1 MGAKERRQVQL
12 RQKAAKVIAER
23 NEQQQKQRQQREDER
38 REVDYERARDV
49 AWKLAT
55 EQKRREEDRIVNVI
69 KNDLPLDESSNT
81 GTGTSIG
88 TELTETI
95 ESVSVNIAQRL
106 ERLSD
111 FEDAE
116 LEPETSA
123 RT

>member
-1 MGAKERRQVQL
+1 M
-12 RQKAAKVIAER
+12 
-23 NEQQQKQRQQREDER
+23 
-38 REVDYERARDV
+38 
-49 AWKLAT
+49 AWKLAA

-69 KNDLPLDESSNT
+69 KNDLPLDESSIT

-111 FEDAE
+111 FEDTE